1 MLLPNVLSSLWE
13 KTTAE
18 LSSLSSLLMEDFCRP
33 KEQGKWATQLP
44 SGFGAYTPCLVDSFV
59 VTVSNLLLLCVTLL
73 RIYHVVAPSSSSSSS
88 AYHNNKKFKLKNPP
102 WGHLFAILLV
112 VCCVIGPLLQLVLGI
127 SNVNLDGELSLPPYE
142 VPAQIFFPCPSRS
155 STHTHTHTHTCSL
168 YQANCSRCYPM

>member
-1 MLLPNVLSSLWE
+1 
-13 KTTAE
+13 
-18 LSSLSSLLMEDFCRP
+18 
-33 KEQGKWATQLP
+33 
-44 SGFGAYTPCLVDSFV
+44 
-59 VTVSNLLLLCVTLL
+59 
-73 RIYHVVAPSSSSSSS
+73 
-88 AYHNNKKFKLKNPP
+88 
-102 WGHLFAILLV
+102 LFAILLV